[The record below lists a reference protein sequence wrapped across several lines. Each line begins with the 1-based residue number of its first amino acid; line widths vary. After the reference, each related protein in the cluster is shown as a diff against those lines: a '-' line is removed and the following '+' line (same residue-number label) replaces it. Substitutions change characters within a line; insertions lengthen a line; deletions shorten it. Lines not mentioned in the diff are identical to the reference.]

1 MNGRSEGDP
10 ESGRAGDSSGVTARQ
25 TSKATQ
31 ANALF
36 RKNLTFQKRNWRTNC
51 CLVFFPIFLCILL
64 VVIQTAINNLLSG
77 SDFQCGCQ
85 NVPDPNGGPA
95 KKVCGLQYSNSDQAV
110 WCGIPNPAPWPA
122 VLQVPEPQN
131 RATKSSEFQDLPE
144 DPSCRTLGT
153 CAATIPYTGS
163 NKTAADALASLL
175 LGTSGNFSVAD
186 PLYSL
191 ATLVPGSDTLAARSL
206 LIESALTSSR
216 PTYILRPSCAGAS
229 PVSIPFSAGG
239 FSFSHDFSCLET
251 RSLWLNNESSVNA
264 LLYGGY
270 RDGNS
275 RKEIGEFPAAY
286 DFKNT
291 GPANFDVNVWYNDTF
306 ANRTTGRGPSVMI
319 RVSRSL
325 NMAAQAF
332 LRYKSGPSA
341 SLPLLFLKEMPK
353 PETRLRLDF
362 SSLIGPLFYM
372 WVLGFLFPVVLT
384 ALVYEKQYHLRM
396 MMKMHGLGDSAYWG
410 ITYIYYLSLF
420 CLYMICFIVF
430 GTIIRLNFFTTNSY
444 SLQIVFYF
452 LYVNMIISL
461 SFLVSNIFRSVKTA
475 TVVGYLYVFGSGLL
489 SSFFFQNFVVDLN
502 TSRKI
507 ITALEIIPPFATYR
521 GLWEF
526 AQYAFKGVY
535 TGTKGMQWSNL
546 NDEKNGMKTVL
557 IILAVEAI
565 VFMLLTLYL
574 DQVVASGG
582 GIRKHPL
589 FFLNF
594 KRKDKSIGSTLA
606 SSRSNSR
613 KISGSSK
620 SLSHMAVEDKKA
632 VKRQDV
638 EREREQVEELAANP
652 TTEYPIVCD
661 NLKKVYPA
669 RDGNPPKYAV
679 NGFSLAVPK
688 GECFGI
694 LGPNGAGKTSSINMM
709 IGFLKPSSG
718 TAYIQGMNI
727 LTDMDRIYT
736 CMGVCPQHDL
746 LWGKLTSR
754 EHLLFYGR
762 LKNLKGTELKNAV
775 ESSLRSV
782 NLWDNGVADKQC
794 GKYSGGMKR
803 RLSVAI
809 SLIGNPQVVY
819 MDEPSTGLDPASRY
833 NLWNVVKQSK
843 QDRAIILTTHSME
856 EAEALCDRLGIFVNG
871 ELQCIGNAKEL
882 TARYG
887 GLYML
892 TITTP
897 PEEEAAVMELV
908 KSLTPNFK
916 KTYGL
921 SGTQKFELPK
931 KEVSVTTVF
940 TAIEQAKKRLHIQA
954 WGLSDTT
961 LEDVFIKVA
970 RGVNGGVALH

>member
-1 MNGRSEGDP
+1 MNGHSVGDP
-10 ESGRAGDSSGVTARQ
+10 ESGRTGDSATARE
-25 TSKATQ
+25 TARKTQ

-51 CLVFFPIFLCILL
+51 CLVFFPVFLCILL
-64 VVIQTAINNLLSG
+64 VVIQTAINHLLSG
-77 SDFQCGCQ
+77 SDFKCGCR
-85 NVPDPNGGPA
+85 VLPDPNGGPA
-95 KKVCGLQYSNSDQAV
+95 QKVCGLQYSNSDQAA
-110 WCGIPNPAPWPA
+110 WCGIPNPTPWPA

-131 RATKSSEFQDLPE
+131 RATRSVNFPDLPE
-144 DPSCRTLGT
+144 DASCRALGT
-153 CAATIPYTGS
+153 CATTIPYTGS

-175 LGTSGNFSVAD
+175 LGAGGNLSAAD

-191 ATLVPGSDTLAARSL
+191 STVVPGSDTLPWSSM
-206 LIESALTSSR
+206 LIEPAFTSSR
-216 PTYILRPSCAGAS
+216 PTSLLRPSCAG
-229 PVSIPFSAGG
+229 VTPFNV
-239 FSFSHDFSCLET
+239 SFSIGGGYSFNQDFSCLET
-251 RSLWLNNESSVNA
+251 KSLWRNDTSSVDA

-270 RDGNS
+270 RDGNP
-275 RKEIGEFPAAY
+275 RGEIGEFPVAY
-286 DFKNT
+286 DFRNT
-291 GPANFDVNVWYNDTF
+291 NPASFDVNVWYNDTF
-306 ANRTTGRGPSVMI
+306 ANRTIRQPSAMI

-332 LRYKSGPSA
+332 LRYKAGPNTA
-341 SLPLLFLKEMPK
+341 LPLLFVKEMPK
-353 PETRLRLDF
+353 EETTLRLDF

-410 ITYIYYLSLF
+410 ITYVYYLSLF

-430 GTIIRLNFFTTNSY
+430 GSIIRLNFFTKNSY
-444 SLQIVFYF
+444 TIQIVFYF
-452 LYVNMIISL
+452 LYVNMIVSF

-489 SSFFFQNFVVDLN
+489 SSFFFQNFVVDVN

-507 ITALEIIPPFATYR
+507 VTALQIIPPFATYR

-526 AQYAFKGVY
+526 AEYSFKGVY

-546 NDEKNGMKTVL
+546 NDADNGMKTVM
-557 IILAVEAI
+557 IILFVETI
-565 VFMLLTLYL
+565 VFMLVTLYL
-574 DQVVASGG
+574 DQIVSSAG
-582 GIRKHPL
+582 GISKHPL

-594 KRKDKSIGSTLA
+594 KRKDKSSGAALA
-606 SSRSNSR
+606 SGRSNSR
-613 KISGSSK
+613 KLSGSSK
-620 SLSHMAVEDKKA
+620 SLSHMAADDKKL
-632 VKRQDV
+632 VKRPDV
-638 EREREQVEELAANP
+638 ERQREQVEELAANP
-652 TTEYPIVCD
+652 SQEYPIVCD
-661 NLKKVYPA
+661 NLKRVYPA

-679 NGFSLAVPK
+679 KGFSLAVPK

-709 IGFLKPSSG
+709 IGFLKPTSG

-746 LWGKLTSR
+746 LWGQLTGR

-762 LKNLKGTELKNAV
+762 LKNLKGTELTNAV
-775 ESSLRSV
+775 ESSLRNV

-794 GKYSGGMKR
+794 RKYSGGMKR

-833 NLWNVVKQSK
+833 NLWSVVKQSK

-887 GLYML
+887 GLYVL
-892 TITTP
+892 TITTAV
-897 PEEEAAVMELV
+897 EEEFAVMQLA
-908 KSLTPNFK
+908 KSLTPNAR

-931 KEVSVTTVF
+931 SEVSVTTVF
-940 TAIEQAKKRLHIQA
+940 TAVEQAKKRLHIKA

-970 RGVNGGVALH
+970 RGVDGGVTLH